1 MQVAS
6 ATASGIVG
14 NAIEPMPM
22 PMPMSGTMQQ
32 ARCNT
37 YDLAEKNLPFHSW
50 LIVVLTTPAGA
61 RQKKCGGTAVVPG
74 KKKRREGV
82 LFFSG
87 SWLGQSVLCSCG
99 LSTLINSIPTPH
111 GDMPTW
117 GELVIREREREL
129 SLGSSSTQART
140 CWF

>member
-22 PMPMSGTMQQ
+22 PVTMQQ
-32 ARCNT
+32 ASNT
-37 YDLAEKNLPFHSW
+37 THMIW
-50 LIVVLTTPAGA
+50 LTPRRRKSTFRFIAVLTTPAGA

-82 LFFSG
+82 LFLAVVG
-87 SWLGQSVLCSCG
+87 
-99 LSTLINSIPTPH
+99 
-111 GDMPTW
+111 
-117 GELVIREREREL
+117 
-129 SLGSSSTQART
+129 
-140 CWF
+140 